1 MVRVPGQQAGEPSP
15 LRRPAARVSRSL
27 PIAAGGWLDGM
38 DQDAPDFS
46 SEASSSATGTITGPG
61 HR

>member
-1 MVRVPGQQAGEPSP
+1 MLPNHRRCAD
-15 LRRPAARVSRSL
+15 LRRGFPQL
-27 PIAAGGWLDGM
+27 PIAVGGWLDRM